1 MRLLRNTD
9 LYGEYY
15 GVNPDNPLSELN
27 EEDKEKALEY
37 ISLLV
42 DSGKYAPE
50 KATIIPF
57 TRMIK
62 LFDILRLSKY
72 LDVAVE
78 ELFVLDEEK

>member
-1 MRLLRNTD
+1 M
-9 LYGEYY
+9 
-15 GVNPDNPLSELN
+15 NPDNPLSELN

-57 TRMIK
+57 TRVIK
-62 LFDILRLSKY
+62 LFDIYASPGMKLAIFISL
-72 LDVAVE
+72 
-78 ELFVLDEEK
+78 LFYATLPIPFPPVI

>member
-15 GVNPDNPLSELN
+15 GVNPDNSLSELN
-27 EEDKEKALEY
+27 EEGKEKALEY

-42 DSGKYAPE
+42 DSGKYALE